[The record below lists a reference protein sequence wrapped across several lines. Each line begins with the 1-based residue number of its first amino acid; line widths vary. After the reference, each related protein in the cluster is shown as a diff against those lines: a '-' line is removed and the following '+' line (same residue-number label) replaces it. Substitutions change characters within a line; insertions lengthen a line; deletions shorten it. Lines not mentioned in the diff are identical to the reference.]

1 MAKVPIELL
10 DAFASMTP
18 GTMSREEAFR
28 IREELMKERSVDLEF
43 GNGMFTHVSGQ
54 WLGAVDCVLTS
65 RFLQGIQHVVCVV
78 SSQTRP
84 VTECVHSEH

>member
-10 DAFASMTP
+10 DVFASMTP
-18 GTMSREEAFR
+18 GTMSREDAFR

-54 WLGAVDCVLTS
+54 RLGEADCVLIF
-65 RFLQGIQHVVCVV
+65 RVFF
-78 SSQTRP
+78 TRNSICGMWGLFP
-84 VTECVHSEH
+84 NSTRY

>member
-54 WLGAVDCVLTS
+54 WLGEADCVLIS
-65 RFLQGIQHVVCVV
+65 RGFF
-78 SSQTRP
+78 TRNSTCGMCGLFP
-84 VTECVHSEH
+84 DSTRY